1 MMSHGSKGTPVRAV
15 TPPTWG
21 ERNSSQ
27 SVVVFNFKNKKYKK
41 TYPRLTG
48 DQCKQ
53 VNQCLTVTRGLPQLV
68 QSRLRLTVP
77 LMAVVYFSLTTNL
90 LKKYVYFSSF
100 AIFIIFFLTQFEVNV
115 NELTPGFDLLLFKSS
130 LSGFQQHS
138 VSMTTG
144 SSVARGGSDTERDAE
159 TRHRHTHTYTCALV
173 IRFLYL
179 CRSVR
184 GCRSMTMLD

>member
-1 MMSHGSKGTPVRAV
+1 
-15 TPPTWG
+15 
-21 ERNSSQ
+21 
-27 SVVVFNFKNKKYKK
+27 
-41 TYPRLTG
+41 
-48 DQCKQ
+48 
-53 VNQCLTVTRGLPQLV
+53 
-68 QSRLRLTVP
+68 
-77 LMAVVYFSLTTNL
+77 MAVVYFSLTTNL

-184 GCRSMTMLD
+184 GCRSMTMLDWINRSDFGSSSPHKHLLPSIFSINWSPVKGLSFFTYFPG